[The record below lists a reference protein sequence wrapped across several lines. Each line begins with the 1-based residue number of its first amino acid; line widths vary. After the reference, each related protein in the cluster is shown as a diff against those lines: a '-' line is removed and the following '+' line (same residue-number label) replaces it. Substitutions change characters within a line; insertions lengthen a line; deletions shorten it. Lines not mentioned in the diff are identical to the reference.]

1 MKIAILVLGIIE
13 TIICVICFFF
23 KKKQNFLIC
32 LEVYN
37 LLLLTQYIIQGYLTE
52 CIIVGVDIVKVLVF
66 FLFDIKNKKPQIW
79 VIIIFEIAM
88 IAIGIFTFSNWFSI
102 FLIVSSM
109 ISTFAAWQ
117 PNMFVLRLSY
127 IICSLLVIT
136 NYVFTGLYTTI
147 IAESISLLSSLI
159 SIIKY
164 YVIDPKIKLKKEAS
178 AQVKENI
185 EQSSFSASQDEQTSS
200 ESKNQIPESENSK
213 LDDVPVPN
221 DEAKNE

>member
-1 MKIAILVLGIIE
+1 MKIAVLVLGIIE
-13 TIICVICFFF
+13 TIICVVCFFF

-52 CIIVGVDIVKVLVF
+52 CIVIGVDIIKVLVF

-79 VIIIFEIAM
+79 VVIIFEIAM
-88 IAIGIFTFSNWFSI
+88 IAIGVLTFSNWFSI

-117 PNMFVLRLSY
+117 PNMFVLRISY

-136 NYVFTGLYTTI
+136 NYIFTGLYTTI
-147 IAESISLLSSLI
+147 IAESISLLSSLV
-159 SIIKY
+159 SIIKF
-164 YVIDPKIKLKKEAS
+164 YVIDPKIKLKKENAGQIPNS
-178 AQVKENI
+178 DFQN
-185 EQSSFSASQDEQTSS
+185 EQTNLES
-200 ESKNQIPESENSK
+200 ENQIPENENAK
-213 LDDVPVPN
+213 LSDTAASN
-221 DEAKNE
+221 DESKKE

>member
-1 MKIAILVLGIIE
+1 MKIAVLVLGIIE
-13 TIICVICFFF
+13 TIICVVCFLF

-32 LEVYN
+32 LETYN

-52 CIIVGVDIVKVLVF
+52 CIVIGVDIIKVLVF

-79 VIIIFEIAM
+79 VVIIFEIAM

-117 PNMFVLRLSY
+117 PNMFVLRISY

-136 NYVFTGLYTTI
+136 NYIFTGLYTTI

-159 SIIKY
+159 LIIKY
-164 YVIDPKIKLKKEAS
+164 YVINPKIKLKKEKSIKLEENPKQNSELISQEKQTNLKSENAS
-178 AQVKENI
+178 
-185 EQSSFSASQDEQTSS
+185 SSDTAV
-200 ESKNQIPESENSK
+200 PESEI
-213 LDDVPVPN
+213 
-221 DEAKNE
+221 KNE

>member
-1 MKIAILVLGIIE
+1 MKIAVLVLGIIE
-13 TIICVICFFF
+13 TIICVVCFFF

-52 CIIVGVDIVKVLVF
+52 CIVIGVDIIKVLVF

-79 VIIIFEIAM
+79 VVIIFEIAM
-88 IAIGIFTFSNWFSI
+88 IAIGVFTFSNWFSI

-117 PNMFVLRLSY
+117 PNMFVLRISY

-136 NYVFTGLYTTI
+136 NYIFTGLYTTI
-147 IAESISLLSSLI
+147 IAESISLLSSLV
-159 SIIKY
+159 SIIKF
-164 YVIDPKIKLKKEAS
+164 YVIDPKIKLKKENA
-178 AQVKENI
+178 
-185 EQSSFSASQDEQTSS
+185 EQISNSDFQEKQTNLES
-200 ESKNQIPESENSK
+200 ENQIPENENAK
-213 LDDVPVPN
+213 LSDTAASN
-221 DEAKNE
+221 DESKKE